1 MSSIM
6 KKTRILSFLLVI
18 ILAGVFT
25 SCKDDFTEEDALNA
39 QQTVDVSV
47 YVIDYF
53 NTTAVSGATVS
64 IIKDGAAVTA
74 QTNEQGI
81 ASFSD
86 VKIGGGL
93 PVTVEKEGFTK
104 VQDLVDVDVYDYRQG
119 HFTTTLGVLSLTENT
134 ATIKGK
140 LEIESDVTNED
151 TEVVPEGTEVKAYL
165 DLDGMNTVEFVA
177 TTDANGNYEL
187 VVPAT
192 NTGVDYR
199 MKYATL
205 TIDQKIAK
213 NGNKGDA
220 DFPATIPSIAN
231 ISTTF
236 NPVGSAVD
244 IPSVPSIV
252 ATLPAPTEADG
263 TQAEIYVDFG
273 SMTVDGGIDDFDVNV
288 TGTGYTPGAELNVTV
303 TSLFGGSGLVAKWT
317 VDGGG
322 FVDGN
327 ANITDTGSGYPMT
340 YEANKAGETDPSFTN
355 YVDIQTG
362 EIRLI
367 NGHYGT
373 GTIRAEEIQ

>member
-1 MSSIM
+1 M

-104 VQDLVDVDVYDYRQG
+104 VQNLVNVDVNDYRQG
-119 HFTTTLGVLSLTENT
+119 HFTATLGVLSLTENT

-205 TIDQKIAK
+205 TLDQTIAK

-220 DFPATIPSIAN
+220 EFPTTLPSIAS
-231 ISTTF
+231 ISTVF
-236 NPVGSAVD
+236 NPIGSAID
-244 IPSVPSIV
+244 IPGVPSIF
-252 ATLPAPTEADG
+252 ATAPAPAAGGTAAIIYNVDVNSDG
-263 TQAEIYVDFG
+263 EIYDLDWDDSG
-273 SMTVDGGIDDFDVNV
+273 S
-288 TGTGYTPGAELNVTV
+288 GYTQSEGTEVQITI
-303 TSLFGGSGLVAKWT
+303 TSLFGGSGADIVTYVDESDTDLYT
-317 VDGGG
+317 SETINDGG
-322 FVDGN
+322 
-327 ANITDTGSGYPMT
+327 TGYPSFD
-340 YEANKAGETDPSFTN
+340 EANRTGRINPSFTN

-362 EIRLI
+362 EIRLV

>member
-1 MSSIM
+1 M

-39 QQTVDVSV
+39 QQTVDVSI
-47 YVIDYF
+47 YVTDYF

-64 IIKDGAAVTA
+64 IIKDGATVTA
-74 QTNEQGI
+74 ETNEQGV

-86 VKIGGGL
+86 IKIGGGL

-104 VQDLVDVDVYDYRQG
+104 VNKLVDIDVTNYREG
-119 HFTTTLGVLSLTENT
+119 HFTTTVDVLSLTENT
-134 ATIKGK
+134 AIIKGK
-140 LEIESDVTNED
+140 LEIETDLTNEE
-151 TEVVPEGTEVKAYL
+151 TEIVPEGTEVIAIL
-165 DLDGMNTVEFVA
+165 NVEDFSGNSIEISA

-192 NTGVDYR
+192 NYGVEYTL
-199 MKYATL
+199 KYQTL
-205 TIDQKIAK
+205 TLDQKIAK
-213 NGNKGDA
+213 NGNKGDEE
-220 DFPATIPSIAN
+220 FPATLPSLAN
-231 ISTTF
+231 ISTVF
-236 NPVGSAVD
+236 NPHGSALD

-252 ATLPAPTEADG
+252 ATLPAPTDADG

-273 SMTVDGGIDDFDVNV
+273 SMTADGGIDDFDVDV

-303 TSLFGGSGLVAKWT
+303 TSLFGGSGLAAIWT
-317 VDGGG
+317 VDGSGN
-322 FVDGN
+322 VSGN

-340 YEANKAGETDPSFTN
+340 YEANKAAKDEPSFSFE
-355 YVDIQTG
+355 VEISSG
-362 EIRLI
+362 EIVLQ
-367 NGHYGT
+367 NGDYGT

>member
-1 MSSIM
+1 M
-6 KKTRILSFLLVI
+6 KKTRILSLLLVVL
-18 ILAGVFT
+18 LAGVFT

-53 NTTAVSGATVS
+53 NTTAVAGATVS
-64 IIKDGAAVTA
+64 IIKDGAVVTA
-74 QTNEQGI
+74 ETNEQGV

-119 HFTTTLGVLSLTENT
+119 HFTTTLGVLSLTANT

-140 LEIESDVTNED
+140 LEIETDVTNED
-151 TEVVPEGTEVKAYL
+151 AEVAPEGTEVKAYL
-165 DLDGMNTVEFVA
+165 ELDGMNTVEFVA
-177 TTDANGNYEL
+177 TTDANGYYEL

-199 MKYATL
+199 MKYSTL
-205 TIDQKIAK
+205 TLDQKIAK

-220 DFPATIPSIAN
+220 DFPATIPSIAT

-236 NPVGSAVD
+236 NPIGSAVE
-244 IPSVPSIV
+244 IPNVPSIV
-252 ATLPAPTEADG
+252 ATAPAPAAGGSPAIIYNVDVNSDG
-263 TQAEIYVDFG
+263 EIYDLDWDYSGSGYTQAE
-273 SMTVDGGIDDFDVNV
+273 
-288 TGTGYTPGAELNVTV
+288 GTEVQITI
-303 TSLFGGSGLVAKWT
+303 TSLFGGSG
-317 VDGGG
+317 
-322 FVDGN
+322 
-327 ANITDTGSGYPMT
+327 ANITTTVDASDEDLYISELINDSGTGYPSFD
-340 YEANKAGETDPSFTN
+340 EANRTSEISPSFTS

>member
-1 MSSIM
+1 M

-74 QTNEQGI
+74 QTNDQGI

-86 VKIGGGL
+86 IKIGGGL

-236 NPVGSAVD
+236 NPVGSALD

-252 ATLPAPTEADG
+252 ATAPAPAAGGTAAIIYNVDVNSDG
-263 TQAEIYVDFG
+263 EIYDLDWDDSG
-273 SMTVDGGIDDFDVNV
+273 S
-288 TGTGYTPGAELNVTV
+288 GYTQPEGTEVQITI
-303 TSLFGGSGLVAKWT
+303 TSLFGGSGADIVTHVDESDTDLYT
-317 VDGGG
+317 SETINDGG
-322 FVDGN
+322 
-327 ANITDTGSGYPMT
+327 TGYPSFD
-340 YEANKAGETDPSFTN
+340 EANRTGQINPSFTN

>member
-1 MSSIM
+1 M
-6 KKTRILSFLLVI
+6 KTTRILSFLLVVL
-18 ILAGVFT
+18 LAGVFT

-53 NTTAVSGATVS
+53 NTTAVTGATVS

-104 VQDLVDVDVYDYRQG
+104 VQNLVDVNVNDYRQG

-140 LEIESDVTNED
+140 LEIESDVTNDE
-151 TEVVPEGTEVKAYL
+151 TEVVPEGTEVKAFL
-165 DLDGMNTVEFVA
+165 NLEGMNTVEFVA
-177 TTDANGNYEL
+177 TTDANGFYEL

-192 NTGVDYR
+192 NTGVDYQL
-199 MKYATL
+199 KYQTL
-205 TIDQKIAK
+205 VLDQKIAK

-220 DFPATIPSIAN
+220 DFPATIPSIGN
-231 ISTTF
+231 IATTF
-236 NPVGSAVD
+236 NPVGSA
-244 IPSVPSIV
+244 IEMPSVPSLV
-252 ATLPAPTEADG
+252 ATLPAPTDAGG
-263 TQAEIYVDFG
+263 TQAVIVVDFG
-273 SMTVDGGIDDFDVNV
+273 SMTGDAGIGDFDVEVN
-288 TGTGYTPGAELNVTV
+288 GTGYTASAVLDVTV
-303 TSLFGGSGLVAKWT
+303 TSLFGGSGLVATWT
-317 VDGGG
+317 VDGSGN
-322 FVDGN
+322 VSGN
-327 ANITDTGSGYPMT
+327 ANISDAGSGYPT
-340 YEANKAGETDPSFTN
+340 SYEANKAGEINPSFDN
-355 YVDIQTG
+355 YVDIQSG
-362 EIRLI
+362 EVRLI